1 MAALSTPPL
10 IAVVN
15 SSRDVVETIADI
27 LRNEGGYRA
36 ATFVSSVTL
45 GVDDAIRFLRD
56 VDPAACV
63 YAVAF
68 PYEHSWR
75 RFQEIRTRL
84 PDLPF
89 VLTTA
94 NVDALELFAGPT
106 NAIELIGKPFDLQDL
121 LDAVERTLCRVAAP
135 VASGDD

>member
-1 MAALSTPPL
+1 MLASSTPPL

-36 ATFVSSVTL
+36 ATFISTVTV
-45 GVDDAIRFLRD
+45 GVEDAIRFLRD
-56 VDPAACV
+56 VCPVACV

-68 PYEHSWR
+68 PYDQSWR
-75 RFQEIRTRL
+75 RFQEIRSRL

-94 NVDALELFAGPT
+94 NVDALEMFAGPT

-121 LDAVERTLCRVAAP
+121 LDAVARTLGRVPEP

>member
-1 MAALSTPPL
+1 MSALSTPPL

-36 ATFVSSVTL
+36 ATFVSRVTV

-56 VDPAACV
+56 VDPAICV

-68 PYEHSWR
+68 PYGRSWD
-75 RFQEIRTRL
+75 RFQEIRQRL
-84 PDLPF
+84 PELPF

-94 NVDALELFAGPT
+94 NVEALELFAGPT

-121 LDAVERTLCRVAAP
+121 LDAVARALDRVAVP